1 MRWLRRSPFGAVLVW
16 LAACTG
22 PVEAYLKYGVEVNGV
37 VQPVRWTTRTVRYA
51 VSDREVPGVDVS
63 ALGGAVRRAFAAW
76 RSAPGSAVSVADD
89 GLTAASPGLGDG
101 RTTIGF
107 LDRPDLDR
115 VLGQTSFL
123 LDARTGALLEADV
136 FFNSRF
142 DWSVAEGGESG
153 RMDLESVA
161 VHELGHLLGLGHSA
175 IGETEP
181 VGGGR
186 RLLASGS
193 VMFPV
198 AMLPGAIADR
208 RLQPDDLAGIADLY
222 PSEAVPLQT
231 GSVQGRVRKDGAGVY
246 GAHVVAIHL
255 GTGAMVGGFSL
266 DADGRFVV
274 AGLAPGLHLLRVE
287 PLDDAEVTSVFPRAV
302 DTRFAATYAS
312 RVAVVQAGAT
322 APAVDITVRAP

>member
-1 MRWLRRSPFGAVLVW
+1 MRRLRRSLVGAVLLW

-22 PVEAYLKYGVEVNGV
+22 PVEAYLKYGVEVNGQ
-37 VQPVRWTTRTVRYA
+37 VQPVRWTNRTVRYA
-51 VSDREVPGVDVS
+51 VSDREVPGVDLS
-63 ALGGAVRRAFAAW
+63 ALGSAVRRAFASW
-76 RSAPGSAVSVADD
+76 RAAPGTTVSVTED
-89 GLTAASPGLGDG
+89 GVTATSPGLGDG

-107 LDRPDLDR
+107 LDRPDIDR

-142 DWSVAEGGESG
+142 DWSVAEGGEPG

-175 IGETEP
+175 IGETEL

-186 RLLASGS
+186 RMLASGS

-222 PSEAVPLQT
+222 PSESVPRQT
-231 GSVQGRVRKDGAGVY
+231 GSVQGRVRKDGNGLY

-287 PLDDAEVTSVFPRAV
+287 PLDDADVTSFFPRAI
-302 DTRFAATYAS
+302 DTRFAATYAP

-322 APAVDITVRAP
+322 ASAIDITVRAP